1 MNWLDRVKEPVHF
14 RSDVGSQ
21 YKTIYAPVV
30 NKDGTIDLK
39 EKEKECLYDYIQSF
53 KESCDINVLVKR
65 YQMGD
70 TAALMRGQ
78 TFYGDVTD
86 MPKTFAEMLDVM
98 IQGQNFFENLP
109 AEVKEKFGNSFYQF
123 AAAIDIESP
132 EALELLGIK
141 KAEAAPEAVPEV
153 ASASEVKTNE

>member
-1 MNWLDRVKEPVHF
+1 MNWLDRVKNPVHF
-14 RSDVGSQ
+14 TSEAGSP

-53 KESCDINVLVKR
+53 KDSCDINVLVKR

-78 TFYGDVTD
+78 TFFGDVTE
-86 MPKTFAEMLDVM
+86 MPKTFAEMLNVM
-98 IQGQNFFENLP
+98 VQGQNFFENLP

-132 EALELLGIK
+132 EALELLGLK
-141 KAEAAPEAVPEV
+141 KMESAPEAAPEAV
-153 ASASEVKTNE
+153 SSEVKSNE